1 MEKNRYRPKTYGEAM
16 KELCNLLTPEFVQ
29 QLKKCS
35 SDSGG
40 RLGKVLGLCQ
50 LAKSIPRRLEGY

>member
-1 MEKNRYRPKTYGEAM
+1 M
-16 KELCNLLTPEFVQ
+16 KELCDVLTPEFIQ

-35 SDSGG
+35 PDGRG

-50 LAKSIPRRLEGY
+50 LAKSIPVRLEKKLF

>member
-1 MEKNRYRPKTYGEAM
+1 MKERYRPKTYGEAM
-16 KELCNLLTPEFVQ
+16 KELCDVLTPEFIQ

-35 SDSGG
+35 PDGRG

-50 LAKSIPRRLEGY
+50 LAKSRPIRLEGY